1 MTRAAAA
8 FVCVKVA
15 NTEIRRHWWW
25 LTNNPRNPVVK
36 YMIYRRSLRIAK
48 ELMVEIN
55 KDKHKLMLSTAYRL
69 RLESI
74 CRCIANNEEVPLED
88 MIWAENLQKH
98 ILSPEIG

>member
-1 MTRAAAA
+1 MDSHIILLGMFAVVAYIIVTDDRAAAA
-8 FVCVKVA
+8 FVYVSKLA

-55 KDKHKLMLSTAYRL
+55 KDKEA
-69 RLESI
+69 
-74 CRCIANNEEVPLED
+74 
-88 MIWAENLQKH
+88 
-98 ILSPEIG
+98 

>member
-1 MTRAAAA
+1 MFAVVAYIIVTDERAAAA
-8 FVCVKVA
+8 FVYVSKLA

-55 KDKHKLMLSTAYRL
+55 KDKET
-69 RLESI
+69 
-74 CRCIANNEEVPLED
+74 
-88 MIWAENLQKH
+88 
-98 ILSPEIG
+98 